1 MHNPN
6 CRDERQSWSHLN
18 GDHRRLACAAALCVR
33 CCTLHALLHVA
44 CAAARF
50 VRCCTSVRYCTLR
63 VLCCTLCELLQFVC
77 VAALGCAV
85 LGVRCCTLRALL
97 HFSYVIV
104 WVSSPWAGG
113 WDKIASTSAMT
124 HSHRWC
130 AVGTSVPPWPHV
142 RPKHMGECH
151 GGLILKRL
159 KA

>member
-18 GDHRRLACAAALCVR
+18 GNHRRLACAAALCVR

-44 CAAARF
+44 CAAARC
-50 VRCCTSVRYCTLR
+50 VCCCTSVRYCTLR

-97 HFSYVIV
+97 HSSYVTL
-104 WVSSPWAGG
+104 WVSSPWVGG
-113 WDKIASTSAMT
+113 WDKIASTSALMYGGDFSSPMAPCAPQT
-124 HSHRWC
+124 H
-130 AVGTSVPPWPHV
+130 G
-142 RPKHMGECH
+142 
-151 GGLILKRL
+151 
-159 KA
+159 